1 MSLSDLLTFLQFKRI
16 QNYIKMNAFLPE
28 IDDLIAKVLT
38 DEATTE
44 DMEELSQWLDAAPEN
59 RQYFDD
65 LKRLWSESATAL
77 PSEYSGSVVVDTDAA
92 WAIVQKRINT
102 PKHLIIKWL
111 YIGNILKIAAA
122 IAFLITAFLFF
133 NEKNKPIQNNYVAE
147 LDIKTETLLD
157 GSVITLNKKSSVS
170 TTFSK
175 KERRVKMAG
184 EAYFAVAHDTEKPF
198 VIEVK
203 TLEVKVVGT
212 AFNID
217 NLSQPNQIIVVVE
230 EGIVEVKGQ
239 KEMLRLTKGQK
250 AVYNILTGSF
260 NKSDNTDKNVTAYKT
275 GRLDF
280 ESTKLKDVVNK
291 INNLFGHNIEIASP
305 ALENCEI
312 TTVYEGQDLEFFF
325 KEIIGE
331 SIKIEVEKQGDRI
344 ILRGKGCEN

>member
-1 MSLSDLLTFLQFKRI
+1 
-16 QNYIKMNAFLPE
+16 MNAFLPE

-44 DMEELSQWLDAAPEN
+44 DKQELSQWLDDSPEN

-65 LKRLWSESATAL
+65 LKRLWSKSADAL
-77 PSEYSGSVVVDTDAA
+77 PPEYSGSMAVDTNAA
-92 WAIVQKRINT
+92 WSKVQKRIQA
-102 PKHLIIKWL
+102 PKPLIIKWL
-111 YIGNILKIAAA
+111 SIRNILKIAAA
-122 IAFLITAFLFF
+122 IAFLITAYLFF
-133 NEKNKPIQNNYVAE
+133 IEKDKPIENNYMAE
-147 LDIKTETLLD
+147 TTVKTETLTD
-157 GSVITLNKKSSVS
+157 GSIITLNKKSSVS

-217 NLSQPNQIIVVVE
+217 NLSQPNKVIIVVE
-230 EGIVEVKGQ
+230 EGIVEVLGQ
-239 KEMLRLTKGQK
+239 KETIRLTKGQR
-250 AVYNILTGSF
+250 AVYDILTESF
-260 NKSDNTDKNVTAYKT
+260 EESDNIDKNVTAYKT

-280 ESTKLKDVVNK
+280 ESNKLKDVVEK
-291 INNLFGHNIEIASP
+291 INKLFGYNIEIASP

-344 ILRGKGCEN
+344 ILRGRGGD

>member
-1 MSLSDLLTFLQFKRI
+1 
-16 QNYIKMNAFLPE
+16 MNAFLPE

-38 DEATTE
+38 DEATNE
-44 DMEELSQWLDAAPEN
+44 DKKELSQWLDAAPEN

-77 PSEYSGSVVVDTDAA
+77 PPEYSGSATVDTEAA
-92 WAIVQKRINT
+92 WATVKKRIYT
-102 PKHLIIKWL
+102 PKSLTIKWL
-111 YIGNILKIAAA
+111 STGNILKIAAA

-133 NEKNKPIQNNYVAE
+133 IEKNKPTEQKYMAE
-147 LDIKTETLLD
+147 TKVKTETLTD

-170 TTFSK
+170 TAFSK

-184 EAYFAVAHDTEKPF
+184 EAYFAVAHDREKPF

-217 NLSQPNQIIVVVE
+217 NLSQPNKVIVVVE

-239 KEMLRLTKGQK
+239 YETLRLTKGQK
-250 AVYNILTGSF
+250 AVYDILTASF
-260 NKSDNTDKNVTAYKT
+260 EESDNTDKNVTAYKT

-280 ESTKLKDVVNK
+280 ERNKLKDVVEK
-291 INNLFGHNIEIASP
+291 INNLFGFDVKIASP

-331 SIKIEVEKQGDRI
+331 SIKIEVEKQGNQI
-344 ILRGKGCEN
+344 ILRGKGCD

>member
-1 MSLSDLLTFLQFKRI
+1 
-16 QNYIKMNAFLPE
+16 MNAFSPE

-38 DEATTE
+38 DEATAE
-44 DMEELSQWLDAAPEN
+44 DKKGLSEWLDATPEN

-65 LKRLWSESATAL
+65 LKRLWSKSADAL
-77 PSEYSGSVVVDTDAA
+77 PLEYSGSAAVDTNAA
-92 WAIVQKRINT
+92 WARVQKRIHT
-102 PKHLIIKWL
+102 PKSLTIKWL
-111 YIGNILKIAAA
+111 SINNIFKIAAV
-122 IAFLITAFLFF
+122 IAFLITAYLFF
-133 NEKNKPIQNNYVAE
+133 NEKIKPIQNNYVAE
-147 LDIKTETLLD
+147 LEIKTETLTD
-157 GSVITLNKKSSVS
+157 GSVITLNKKSSIS
-170 TTFSK
+170 TAFSK

-184 EAYFAVAHDTEKPF
+184 EAYFAIAHDTEKPF

-217 NLSQPNQIIVVVE
+217 NLSQSNKVIVVVE
-230 EGIVEVKGQ
+230 EGIVEVLGQ
-239 KEMLRLTKGQK
+239 KETLRLTKGQK
-250 AVYNILTGSF
+250 AVYDILTGNF
-260 NKSDNTDKNVTAYKT
+260 DKSNNVDKNVTAYKT

-280 ESTKLKDVVNK
+280 ESNKLKDVVGK
-291 INNLFGHNIEIASP
+291 INKLFGYDIEIASP

-344 ILRGKGCEN
+344 ILRGRGCEN

>member
-1 MSLSDLLTFLQFKRI
+1 
-16 QNYIKMNAFLPE
+16 MNAFLPE

-38 DEATTE
+38 DEATAE
-44 DMEELSQWLDAAPEN
+44 DKKELSKWLDAAPEN

-65 LKRLWSESATAL
+65 LKRLWSKSADAL
-77 PSEYSGSVVVDTDAA
+77 PPEYSGSVVVNTDAA
-92 WAIVQKRINT
+92 WAKVQRRIHT
-102 PKHLIIKWL
+102 PKPLTIKWL
-111 YIGNILKIAAA
+111 SMGNIFRIAAA
-122 IAFLITAFLFF
+122 LAFLITAYLFF
-133 NEKNKPIQNNYVAE
+133 IEKNKPIENNYMAE
-147 LDIKTETLLD
+147 MTVKTETLTD
-157 GSVITLNKKSSVS
+157 GSIITLNKKSSVS
-170 TTFSK
+170 TAFSK

-217 NLSQPNQIIVVVE
+217 NLSQPNKVIIVVE
-230 EGIVEVKGQ
+230 EGIVEVLGQ
-239 KEMLRLTKGQK
+239 KETLRLTKGQK
-250 AVYNILTGSF
+250 AVYNILTGTF
-260 NKSDNTDKNVTAYKT
+260 DKSYNVDKNVTAYKT

-280 ESTKLKDVVNK
+280 ESNKLKDVVEK
-291 INNLFGHNIEIASP
+291 INKLFSYNIEIASP

-331 SIKIEVEKQGDRI
+331 SIKIEVEKQGNRI
-344 ILRGKGCEN
+344 ILRGRGCD

>member
-1 MSLSDLLTFLQFKRI
+1 
-16 QNYIKMNAFLPE
+16 MNAFLPE

-38 DEATTE
+38 DEATAE
-44 DMEELSQWLDAAPEN
+44 DKKELSQWLDVAPEN

-65 LKRLWSESATAL
+65 LKRLWSKSADAL
-77 PSEYSGSVVVDTDAA
+77 PLEYSGSVSVDTDAA
-92 WAIVQKRINT
+92 WATVKKRIHA
-102 PKHLIIKWL
+102 PKPLTIKWL
-111 YIGNILKIAAA
+111 SMDNILKVAAA
-122 IAFLITAFLFF
+122 VLFLISAFLFF
-133 NEKNKPIQNNYVAE
+133 IEKNKPIEQNYMAE
-147 LDIKTETLLD
+147 TTIKTETLLD

-175 KERRVKMAG
+175 KERRVKMVG

-212 AFNID
+212 AFNVD
-217 NLSQPNQIIVVVE
+217 NLSQPNKVIVVVE
-230 EGIVEVKGQ
+230 EGIVEVLGQ
-239 KEMLRLTKGQK
+239 KETLRLTKGQK
-250 AVYNILTGSF
+250 AVYDILTSTF
-260 NKSDNTDKNVTAYKT
+260 DKTTNVDKNVTAYKT

-280 ESTKLKDVVNK
+280 ENKKLKDVVEK
-291 INNLFGHNIEIASP
+291 INKLFGYDIEIASP

-344 ILRGKGCEN
+344 ILRGKGCD

>member
-1 MSLSDLLTFLQFKRI
+1 
-16 QNYIKMNAFLPE
+16 MNAFLPE

-44 DMEELSQWLDAAPEN
+44 EKQELSQWLDAAPKN

-65 LKRLWSESATAL
+65 LNRLWSKSADAL
-77 PSEYSGSVVVDTDAA
+77 PPEYSGSVIVDTDAA
-92 WAIVQKRINT
+92 WATVQKRIHA
-102 PKHLIIKWL
+102 PKPLTIKWL
-111 YIGNILKIAAA
+111 STVSILKIAAA
-122 IAFLITAFLFF
+122 IAFLITAYLFF
-133 NEKNKPIQNNYVAE
+133 IEKNKTIQNNYAAE
-147 LDIKTETLLD
+147 LEVKTETLVD
-157 GSVITLNKKSSVS
+157 GSVITLNKKSSFS
-170 TTFSK
+170 TSFSK

-184 EAYFAVAHDTEKPF
+184 EAYFAVTHDTEKPF

-217 NLSQPNQIIVVVE
+217 NLSQPNKVIIVVE
-230 EGIVEVKGQ
+230 EGIVEVLGQ
-239 KEMLRLTKGQK
+239 KETLRLTKGQK
-250 AVYNILTGSF
+250 AIYDILTGTF
-260 NKSDNTDKNVTAYKT
+260 DKSNNVDKNVTAYKT
-275 GRLDF
+275 KRLDF
-280 ESTKLKDVVNK
+280 ENKKLKDVVEK
-291 INNLFGHNIEIASP
+291 INNLFDYDIKIASP

-344 ILRGKGCEN
+344 ILRGRGCD